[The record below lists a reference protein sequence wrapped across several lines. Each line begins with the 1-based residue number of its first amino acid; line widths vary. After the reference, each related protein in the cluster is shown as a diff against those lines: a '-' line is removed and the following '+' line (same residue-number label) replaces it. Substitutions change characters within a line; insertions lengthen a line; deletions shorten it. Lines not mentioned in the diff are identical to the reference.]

1 MAEAIFRHMIQT
13 RGKLEDWSIGSA
25 GIRALAGEPAT
36 LFTQST
42 LRERGIELGSH
53 RSRPITR
60 ELLQGCNLV
69 LTMERDQREVLQK
82 AFPELADRVCV
93 LASMVDGDFDIN
105 DPIGLPIERY
115 RALADELSDVLGRGM
130 PRIEWLAADPASG

>member
-1 MAEAIFRHMIQT
+1 MAEAIFRRMVQE
-13 RGKLEDWSIGSA
+13 RGKLRDWSIGSA
-25 GIRALAGEPAT
+25 GVHALAGEPAT

-60 ELLQGCNLV
+60 ELMQGCNLV
-69 LTMERDQREVLQK
+69 LTMEREQQAALQS
-82 AFPELADRVCV
+82 AFPEMADRVCL
-93 LASMVDGDFDIN
+93 LASMVDGDFDID
-105 DPIGLPIERY
+105 DPIGRPIERY
-115 RALADELSDVLGRGM
+115 RALADELMDVLGRGM